1 MKPESAVTSFLPTA
15 EHYVYILP
23 LQDGSRLK
31 IGRSVDPLDRITGL
45 MNIYPDIDLS
55 RAAILAVDTPRI
67 ETVLH
72 SVFEPRRLTLP
83 ERTDGYTEWFSGNF
97 VDEALAFAQ
106 QVAVQRGIEY
116 PVYRQVDTL
125 LQAYRTCHP
134 HAGQRAPRL
143 TKHERQARLPV
154 IEARLRE
161 MIIEQTHRFL
171 DVLWERPFDHIV
183 RFEGRSFLAR
193 GVWRGEEPEC
203 WHPDRGARGSDWGQ
217 QLAQKA
223 RITARVDDSSAL
235 FGLIGHPI
243 FAATTDQ
250 EGREYFEVCKATSL
264 PSDSTHGRELPDA
277 VAFAILKDAIRDLP
291 VIAAHRDALA
301 GPQSAQHAS
310 WEPR

>member
-1 MKPESAVTSFLPTA
+1 MKPNNAVTSPLQPA

-23 LQDGSRLK
+23 QQDGSRLK
-31 IGRSVDPLDRITGL
+31 IGRSVDPLDRIAGL

-72 SVFEPRRLTLP
+72 SVFEPRRMTLP

-106 QVAVQRGIEY
+106 SVAAQRGIEY

-134 HAGQRAPRL
+134 HAGLRAPRL
-143 TKHERQARLPV
+143 TKQERLARLPI

-161 MIIEQTHRFL
+161 IITEQTNRFL

-183 RFEGRSFLAR
+183 RLDGQAFLAR
-193 GVWRGEEPEC
+193 GVSRGEEPEC
-203 WHPDRGARGSDWGQ
+203 WRPDRGARGSDWGQ
-217 QLAQKA
+217 QLAKKA
-223 RITARVDDSSAL
+223 RINARVDGSSAL

-243 FAATTDQ
+243 FSATTDHD
-250 EGREYFEVCKATSL
+250 GREYFRIGKEISL
-264 PSDSTHGRELPDA
+264 PSDTTLCRELPDA
-277 VAFAILKDAIRDLP
+277 AAFAILREAIRDLP
-291 VIAAHRDALA
+291 VIEAHRDSLA
-301 GPQSAQHAS
+301 GPQSSQHAS
-310 WEPR
+310 REPQ

>member
-1 MKPESAVTSFLPTA
+1 MKPENAVTSLLQPA

-31 IGRSVDPLDRITGL
+31 IGRSVDPLDRIAGL
-45 MNIYPDIDLS
+45 VNVYPSIDLS

-83 ERTDGYTEWFSGNF
+83 ERADGYTEWFSGNF

-106 QVAVQRGIEY
+106 QVAVQRGREY

-125 LQAYRTCHP
+125 LQSYRAYHP
-134 HAGQRAPRL
+134 HAGQQAPRL
-143 TKHERQARLPV
+143 TKRERQARLPF

-183 RFEGRSFLAR
+183 HFEGRSFLAR

-203 WHPDRGARGSDWGQ
+203 WHSDRSARGSDWGQ

-243 FAATTDQ
+243 FAATTDHD
-250 EGREYFEVCKATSL
+250 GREYFEIGKATSL
-264 PSDSTHGRELPDA
+264 PSNSTLGRELPDA

-291 VIAAHRDALA
+291 VIAAHRDALL
-301 GPQSAQHAS
+301 GPQSAQHTS
-310 WEPR
+310 REPQ

>member
-1 MKPESAVTSFLPTA
+1 MTAHETATSMPLAGQMHVYLLPT
-15 EHYVYILP
+15 E
-23 LQDGSRLK
+23 DNSRLK
-31 IGRSVDPLDRITGL
+31 IGRSLNPLDRIAGL
-45 MNIYPDIDLS
+45 TTLYPEIDLRRS
-55 RAAILAVDTPRI
+55 VIVAVDSHRI
-67 ETVLH
+67 ESVLH
-72 SVFEPRRLTLP
+72 TVFGKRRQAPQT
-83 ERTDGYTEWFSGNF
+83 RKDGCTEWFSGDITEE
-97 VDEALAFAQ
+97 VLALLAAI
-106 QVAVQRGIEY
+106 ALRRDTEY
-116 PVYRQVDTL
+116 PVFHGVDAL
-125 LQAYRTCHP
+125 MRNHLARNP
-134 HAGQRAPRL
+134 NAGQRAPRL

-243 FAATTDQ
+243 FSATTERD
-250 EGREYFEVCKATSL
+250 GREYFEIGKATSL
-264 PSDSTHGRELPDA
+264 RLDSTQDRALPDA
-277 VAFAILKDAIRDLP
+277 VAFAILKEAIRDLP
-291 VIAAHRDALA
+291 VIAAHCDALA

-310 WEPR
+310 REPR